1 MQANKHISQ
10 QALVENH
17 FNGGGYAFCRLP
29 GATVYHYMAQADRP
43 QHIQNLHD
51 CCGKSGYVVA
61 PFHSPSSMP
70 ALLIAPDLHE
80 TCEIPLDIQNYS
92 IKTTITDN
100 GRKQYANAFSHC
112 HHLLTTGVC
121 EKIVLARSMQL
132 TAEAAPH
139 PVSLFLNACLA
150 HPNHYVAL
158 WWTAETG
165 LWLVATP
172 EVLLESD
179 GHHWHTMALAGT
191 EAWNNGTAV
200 ADIERWSHKN
210 RREQQLVADEVAKCL
225 RPYVQELEASPT
237 YPCRAGS
244 VVHLRT
250 DFRFALNPT
259 ATPYNIIED
268 LHPTPA
274 VCGVPRHKAL
284 EAILEAEAEPRRY
297 YAGYSGMLTPEGQT
311 HFYVSLRC
319 LSIHEKAITLYAGG
333 GLLSSSVEIE
343 EWEETERK
351 LQTMLQVLNPKA

>member
-1 MQANKHISQ
+1 MQAEKHISR
-10 QALVENH
+10 QAVAENR

-29 GATVYHYMAQADRP
+29 GATTYHYMAQAGLP
-43 QHIQNLHD
+43 QHILNLHN

-61 PFHSPSSMP
+61 PFHSLPSMP
-70 ALLIAPDLHE
+70 TLLIVPDLHE
-80 TCEIPLDIQNYS
+80 ICEMPLSSSRQLV
-92 IKTTITDN
+92 KTTITDN
-100 GRKQYANAFSHC
+100 GRKQYANAFAHC
-112 HHLLTTGVC
+112 QNLLTAGVC
-121 EKIVLARSMQL
+121 EKIVLARRMQL
-132 TAEAAPH
+132 TAEATPN
-139 PVSLFLNACLA
+139 PFSLFLNACLA

-158 WWTAETG
+158 WWTAETD

-179 GHHWHTMALAGT
+179 GSHWHTMALAGT
-191 EAWNNGTAV
+191 EAWNGETAV

-210 RREQQLVADEVAKCL
+210 RREQQLVADEVANCL

-237 YPCRAGS
+237 YPCRAGN

-250 DFRFALNPT
+250 DFRFALKAT
-259 ATPYNIIED
+259 ATPYNIIEN